1 MTFSEEIED
10 EIKEFVSR
18 TENIYYFP
26 DSNYGVEYLNN
37 NFSVLGTKFLK
48 VLSMTQQ
55 ESLSEFLNFTEKYL
69 SKILLIKAF
78 WLIDLSNKNF
88 DIFSKKIYIDS
99 LKTSKLMAIILPIS
113 NLLLQFCMLIVV
125 MIAGIDVSKGIMSIA
140 DLTKF
145 ILLPQYKKKFKGSK

>member
-1 MTFSEEIED
+1 
-10 EIKEFVSR
+10 
-18 TENIYYFP
+18 
-26 DSNYGVEYLNN
+26 
-37 NFSVLGTKFLK
+37 
-48 VLSMTQQ
+48 MTQQ

-145 ILLPQYKKKFKGSK
+145 ILYITLLTIPISTLVNAIISLGIAFVAEERIEGLLKTLNDKEKPNFNSIDKIENYDSSVVINY